1 MWLLNRVWRKR
12 PRDVA
17 NEEKKTLVD
26 PKEELEFVAV
36 MILLI
41 LTFALLKAHN
51 RLLLRIC

>member
-1 MWLLNRVWRKR
+1 MG
-12 PRDVA
+12 
-17 NEEKKTLVD
+17 KKTLVD

-51 RLLLRIC
+51 RSLPRIC

>member
-1 MWLLNRVWRKR
+1 MG
-12 PRDVA
+12 
-17 NEEKKTLVD
+17 KKTLVD